1 MWAALLTI
9 LKPKNFLVIDKSHD
23 NIMSAINT
31 LGLEQLGFDIFLIV
45 IGELQIQLIDGVY
58 SSVWVQ

>member
-1 MWAALLTI
+1 MWAALLTV

-58 SSVWVQ
+58 SSV